1 MTKFYGGG
9 DWIDNLP
16 KSAQVKIRERMI
28 MHTLQEGEYLHHADS
43 ESAGLYQVLS
53 GFVKLTSSVTNGN
66 ELIVTIYGSGCCLGE
81 IPLLEDGR
89 HRFNAVAL
97 GKVEVAILPKNYF
110 DELAALYPQMYH
122 CLTSKLCGL
131 ITYLLREIHDTALL
145 TLGQRLAKL
154 ILSAAKTYGKTFQ
167 DQVVIEIPITQTDLG
182 KMLGV
187 TRHSIMR
194 EVKQWKSHGIIDK
207 ESGRWIIKDTSKIKG
222 LAKSTG

>member
-28 MHTLQEGEYLHHADS
+28 MHTLQEGAYLHYADS

-53 GFVKLTSSVTNGN
+53 GFVKLKSSVTNGN

-81 IPLLEDGR
+81 IPLLDDGL
-89 HRFNAVAL
+89 HTYNAVAL
-97 GKVEVAILPKNYF
+97 GQVEVAILPKKDF
-110 DELAALYPQMYH
+110 DELATLYPQIYH
-122 CLTSKLCGL
+122 CLTTKLCSL

-154 ILSAAKTYGKTFQ
+154 MLSAAKVYGKPFK
-167 DQVVIEIPITQTDLG
+167 DQIIIEIPITQTDLG

-194 EVKQWKSHGIIDK
+194 EVKQWKSHGLIGKDK
-207 ESGRWIIKDTSKIKG
+207 SRWIIKDVSKIKG
-222 LAKSTG
+222 LSKSTR